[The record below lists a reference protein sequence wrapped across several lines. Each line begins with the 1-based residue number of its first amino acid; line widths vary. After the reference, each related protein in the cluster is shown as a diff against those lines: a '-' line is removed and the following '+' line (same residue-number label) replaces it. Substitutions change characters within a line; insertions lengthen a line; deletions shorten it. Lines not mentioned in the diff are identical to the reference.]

1 MSLQWK
7 VSHLDHMVIC
17 VSEGVVTLGDF
28 QEYLAALKKENALPF
43 RKIFI
48 ATEGRSGMSVDDRK
62 KLAVLLTNFLE
73 TEGLGPFAVVAGVK
87 RNSELAEVFKSLST
101 VRRPMRLFPDI
112 HAARKWLGTRSTVRS
127 GKSGEQS

>member
-17 VSEGVVTLGDF
+17 VSEGIVTLEDF
-28 QEYLAALKKENALPF
+28 REYLAALKQEKALAF

-48 ATEGRSGMSVDDRK
+48 ATEGRSGMSAEDRVE
-62 KLAVLLTNFLE
+62 LAALLTGFLE
-73 TEGLGPFAVVAGVK
+73 IDGLGPFAVVAGAE
-87 RNSELAEVFKSLST
+87 RNDGLATIFKSLAT

-112 HAARKWLGTRSTVRS
+112 HAARKWLSTRSTA
-127 GKSGEQS
+127 

>member
-17 VSEGVVTLGDF
+17 VSEGVVTLADF
-28 QEYLAALKKENALPF
+28 QEYLAALKKQKALPF

-48 ATEGRSGMSVDDRK
+48 ATEGRSGMSDDDRK
-62 KLAVLLTNFLE
+62 KLAVLLTTFLE

-87 RNSELAEVFKSLST
+87 RNNELVAVFKSLAT

-112 HAARKWLGTRSTVRS
+112 HVARKWLDTRSTVQS
-127 GKSGEQS
+127 GKSGGES

>member
-17 VSEGVVTLGDF
+17 VSEGIVTLQDF
-28 QEYLAALKKENALPF
+28 QEYLAALKQENALAF

-48 ATEGRSGMSVDDRK
+48 ATEGTSGMSSEDRVE
-62 KLAVLLTNFLE
+62 LAALLTRFLE
-73 TEGLGPFAVVAGVK
+73 IDGLGPFAVVAGAE
-87 RNSELAEVFKSLST
+87 RNDGLATIFKSLAT

-112 HAARKWLGTRSTVRS
+112 HAARKWLSTRSTA
-127 GKSGEQS
+127 